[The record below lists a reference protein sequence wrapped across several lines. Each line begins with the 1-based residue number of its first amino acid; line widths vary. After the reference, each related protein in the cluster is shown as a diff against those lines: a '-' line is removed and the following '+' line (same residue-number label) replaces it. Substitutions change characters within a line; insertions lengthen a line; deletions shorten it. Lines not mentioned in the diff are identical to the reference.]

1 MVVIDWKTGKNLMQ
15 HLAKTTFRGVAWGIA
30 LHPNGMV
37 VAGAGG
43 PGGGQLYFWKKDGK
57 NEFHKFKM
65 KDTCRDLHLS
75 PDPTRL
81 VTAHYDGHLRISRM
95 AAKSK

>member
-1 MVVIDWKTGKNLMQ
+1 MIDWKSGKNLIQ
-15 HLAKTTFRGVAWGIA
+15 HLAKETFRGVAWGVA

-65 KDTCRDLHLS
+65 KDTCRDLHLAPNS
-75 PDPTRL
+75 TQL
-81 VTAHYDGHLRISRM
+81 VTAHYDGHLRISQM
-95 AAKSK
+95 TEKAKG